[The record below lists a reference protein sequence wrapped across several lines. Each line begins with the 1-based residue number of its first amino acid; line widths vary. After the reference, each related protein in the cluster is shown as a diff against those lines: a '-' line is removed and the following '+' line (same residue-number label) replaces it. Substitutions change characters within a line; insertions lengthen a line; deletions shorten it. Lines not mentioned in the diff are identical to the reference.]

1 MSNELTVDLKKKIY
15 EIRGKQVML
24 DSDLADIYHCKNG
37 TKEINQAVKNNPKKF
52 PEYYTW
58 ILTDDESND
67 LLVKI
72 FDQKNERRG
81 GRYKNPRVFT
91 EQGVYMLATILKS
104 DVATDVTIKIM
115 DTFVE
120 MRKYISSGLIEY
132 DYLNK
137 KIIDHDN
144 KIKLLEES
152 FSEYDKKEDKEI
164 IFFEGQYFRS
174 YSKVINLFKKAKKS
188 LIIIDNFVD
197 NDTLDIISNLN
208 NIKVTIITDKSTCY
222 IKQIDIDK
230 YSKEFSNLSV
240 VYNKTFHDRFFIIDK
255 KDIYHCGASIKDLG
269 NKTFAINKLVE
280 DSVNNNLLNK
290 ILSIILIK

>member
-1 MSNELTVDLKKKIY
+1 MSNELAIDLKKKIY

-24 DSDLADIYHCKNG
+24 DSDLAKLYQVE
-37 TKEINQAVKNNPKKF
+37 TKRINEAVLRNRNKF
-52 PEYYTW
+52 PDRFTW
-58 ILTDDESND
+58 KLDDSESDQILVANC
-67 LLVKI
+67 
-72 FDQKNERRG
+72 DQKNERRG

-152 FSEYDKKEDKEI
+152 FSEYDKKEDKEV

-197 NDTLDIISNLN
+197 NDTLDIISNLD
-208 NIKVTIITDKSTCY
+208 NIKVIIITDKKTCY
-222 IKQIDIDK
+222 INKLDIEK
-230 YSKEFSNLSV
+230 YNKEYDNLSV
-240 VYNKTFHDRFFIIDK
+240 IYNKTFHDRFFIIDDL
-255 KDIYHCGASIKDLG
+255 DIYHCGASIKDLG
-269 NKTFAINKLVE
+269 NKTFAINKFVE
-280 DSVNNNLLNK
+280 ESVNN
-290 ILSIILIK
+290 SLIKKIKSVINKN